1 MYGTYNIPL
10 SVRENSISISIDR
23 KDVGFQYLR
32 EAGEE
37 KVEKSILAKDC
48 SILINPVEPLY
59 TPKDLTP
66 YLLIEFGQKLM
77 IEPKGSSRIYLK
89 FPAEIGIFA
98 DKSGKS
104 AKDFRIID
112 IFSLDLGQYSLYGDI
127 RTGILCKYYKSDV
140 FMSLPIATPFLEG
153 IMELTISNKS
163 DRWAEVSR
171 AVFNAYLMK
180 IYYSKYKMGMKSSMV
195 LIDKDIA
202 ETSFSDSPL
211 EKGMKKAVEHY
222 VSRGIIMTS
231 SSFIMEWGYDS
242 Q

>member
-1 MYGTYNIPL
+1 MYGTHTTPL
-10 SVRENSISISIDR
+10 SLNENNVSIAIKK
-23 KDVGFQYLR
+23 KDGGFHYQR
-32 EAGEE
+32 EAGEDR
-37 KVEKSILAKDC
+37 VEKSLLAKDC
-48 SILINPVEPLY
+48 FIFINPVEPLH

-66 YLLIEFGQKLM
+66 YLLIEFGKKLV

-98 DKSGKS
+98 GRS
-104 AKDFRIID
+104 AKNSQDARIID
-112 IFSLDLGQYSLYGDI
+112 IFSLYPGKYSLYGDI

-140 FMSLPIATPFLEG
+140 FMEHPGADPFVEG
-153 IMELTISNKS
+153 IMELTIANKS
-163 DRWAEVSR
+163 DHWAEVSK

-180 IYYSKYKMGMKSSMV
+180 IYYSKDKMGMKAMMS
-195 LIDKDIA
+195 LFDRDIA
-202 ETSFSDSPL
+202 ETSFSDSPQ

-231 SSFIMEWGYDS
+231 SSFVMEWGYDA

>member
-10 SVRENSISISIDR
+10 SVRENSISISITR
-23 KDVGFQYLR
+23 KDGSFQYLR

-37 KVEKSILAKDC
+37 KVEKCLIARDC
-48 SILINPVEPLY
+48 SVLINPVEPLY

-66 YLLIEFGQKLM
+66 YLLIEFGKKLV
-77 IEPKGSSRIYLK
+77 IEPKGGSTVYLK

-98 DKSGKS
+98 GRTGKS
-104 AKDFRIID
+104 AKDFRVID
-112 IFSLDLGQYSLYGDI
+112 IFSLEPGKFSLYGDI
-127 RTGILCKYYKSDV
+127 RTGVLCKYYKSDV
-140 FMSLPIATPFLEG
+140 FTAHPGVTPFLEG
-153 IMELTISNKS
+153 IMELSISNKS

-180 IYYSKYKMGMKSSMV
+180 IYFSKDKMGMKASMA

-211 EKGMKKAVEHY
+211 EKGMKKAVEQY
-222 VSRGIIMTS
+222 VSRGIIITS
-231 SSFIMEWGYDS
+231 TSYIMEWGYDS
-242 Q
+242 